1 MGDMTTPV
9 QPVTEVLVDLAHTL
23 GSPLPDVAAG
33 MTSAGAAQL
42 LGASAQVR
50 ARLDALD
57 VRARVIHADALRR
70 ERLAES
76 REWAAREQEGPADLE
91 AVAAGAERAAVRD
104 ASMILRSSPAQAAL
118 SLAAA
123 RRLVED
129 MPQMLHALGSGAV
142 TARVAGDAATVARV
156 LEPEQRRDLD
166 AALAERAP
174 YLDGAGHRRW
184 RREISTLVEQIE
196 PLAAGRRHARALDEQ
211 HVRVTPGEHGMATLS
226 ARLPGL
232 EAAAIRKRLSL
243 EAEGLRA
250 QGDRRGHGRIMAQ
263 SLVAT
268 LLGREDAMDPVV
280 LDVGVIITERALLS
294 PDHGDVAHIEGYGA
308 VPADALRGPLR
319 EALAEGTERGA
330 LLRRLFTHPVTGEL
344 VAGESRARLF
354 PRSMRRFLHWRDTTC
369 RAPFCDAPVR
379 QYDHIL
385 PVAAGGPT
393 TLANGEGLCAR
404 CQRKEED
411 AVSVEREPVEPG
423 LADVGAG
430 HHVTWTSASL
440 TRRTTTPTRFTAPV
454 PTEGLGQKADAGT
467 PPQLSPPPP
476 RGAGRSLRPSPSRRP
491 PERSGRTSSPG
502 PGAGPDPCAARD
514 PSPVPRGP

>member
-1 MGDMTTPV
+1 MTTPV
-9 QPVTEVLVDLAHTL
+9 QPVSEVLVDLAHTL

-70 ERLAES
+70 ERLAEA
-76 REWAAREQEGPADLE
+76 RERAAREEEGAGDPDLE

-118 SLAAA
+118 SLASA

-174 YLDGAGHRRW
+174 YLNGAGHRRW

-294 PDHGDVAHIEGYGA
+294 PDLGDVAHIEGYGA

-411 AVSVEREPVEPG
+411 AVSVEREPDEHGVVD
-423 LADVGAG
+423 AGAG
-430 HHVTWTSASL
+430 HQVTWTSASL
-440 TRRTTTPTRFTAPV
+440 ARRTTTPTRFTAPARGV
-454 PTEGLGQKADAGT
+454 GLSSS
-467 PPQLSPPPP
+467 PQLSPPPPPP
-476 RGAGRSLRPSPSRRP
+476 RGAGRSPRPSPSRRP
-491 PERSGRTSSPG
+491 PGHSGRTSSPER
-502 PGAGPDPCAARD
+502 GAGPDPCAAPD